1 MSKFISTSRDQCTL
15 IGSRDEYSTLMCSR
29 LLLWGASPQTVLFS
43 NVVATISFSQ
53 LEYTVI
59 ENDEFVMV
67 EIVRS
72 GDVFREAVVLIGTNP
87 YKGSAMGK

>member
-1 MSKFISTSRDQCTL
+1 MPVAYKLSEMSVFVLSFFNTSA
-15 IGSRDEYSTLMCSR
+15 LMC
-29 LLLWGASPQTVLFS
+29 VLTDKNISFLS
-43 NVVATISFSQ
+43 FIVATISFSR

-59 ENDEFVMV
+59 ENEERVGV
-67 EIVRS
+67 ELVRS